1 MRETVGRLRLYFILF
16 GLAGLSS
23 SNWTLMVYPSGDP
36 ATKNARAVLSACSMA
51 QTLVCLAYVVI
62 GARLPHLLG
71 GSLPGVFVIIFFS
84 IAVSVVTLLASLTM
98 QATIAQF
105 LPFLIGLAINIP
117 LAQQTQRM
125 ATVAATQT
133 GEPTL

>member
-1 MRETVGRLRLYFILF
+1 MKETVGRLRLYFVLF
-16 GLAGLSS
+16 GLVGHPSS
-23 SNWTLMVYPSGDP
+23 LTLMVYPYGDP
-36 ATKNARAVLSACSMA
+36 ATKNAHAVLSACSTA
-51 QTLVCLAYVVI
+51 QALVGLAYVVI

-71 GSLPGVFVIIFFS
+71 GSLRGVFATIFIS
-84 IAVSVVTLLASLTM
+84 IAVSVVTLLASLTV

-125 ATVAATQT
+125 ATAAATHN
-133 GEPTL
+133 GGPTL